1 MIAMRR
7 LALLV
12 GIAVLVAGC
21 SHSGQLVGTWKGKLM
36 PPEEPTGEKDS
47 GDIAKGLG
55 KVVTG
60 FASALVGEMT
70 FEFNKEGK
78 YKASIA
84 LGSTTGTYSVSGN
97 TVTLT
102 PDSDKDKKSN
112 ISMNMSKWTIDGDKL
127 RSQKDFKSDGE
138 IVLTKTSSTEP

>member
-1 MIAMRR
+1 
-7 LALLV
+7 V
-12 GIAVLVAGC
+12 VAEITSAGQAAPATPVQC
-21 SHSGQLVGTWKGKLM
+21 SAGSHES
-36 PPEEPTGEKDS
+36 PEPVRQT
-47 GDIAKGLG
+47 
-55 KVVTG
+55 VV
-60 FASALVGEMT
+60 VGEMT